1 MLELGESVKKVKHRG
16 QRLDIGIT
24 KHRRGNQMIIEVI
37 KDKASYK
44 GKKWL
49 SMSEVEKDNL
59 DDLLYLTNI
68 QEAETRI
75 IYT

>member
-1 MLELGESVKKVKHRG
+1 MLELSDSVKKVKHRG
-16 QRLDIGIT
+16 QPLDIGIT
-24 KHRRGNQMIIEVI
+24 KHKRFGRIIIEVN

-44 GKKWL
+44 GKKWVTMTEL
-49 SMSEVEKDNL
+49 ERDTL

-68 QEAETRI
+68 QEADVRI